1 MRMTNQNSLKFT
13 QHSSPVSTVHLSHA
27 FRSKSRMHL
36 LSLPAAPQDL
46 LLQNRELIGPSPQN
60 MIHLAFQ
67 CSS

>member
-36 LSLPAAPQDL
+36 LSLPLHPKICFCKTE
-46 LLQNRELIGPSPQN
+46 N
-60 MIHLAFQ
+60 
-67 CSS
+67 